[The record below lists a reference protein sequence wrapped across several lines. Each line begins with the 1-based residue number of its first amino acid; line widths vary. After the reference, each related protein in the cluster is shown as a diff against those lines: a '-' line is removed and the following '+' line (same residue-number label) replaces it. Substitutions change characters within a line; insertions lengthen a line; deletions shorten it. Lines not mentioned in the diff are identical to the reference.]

1 MTREPDAAIL
11 VTPSARRLT
20 SSLRDIGYDVHAAVA
35 DLVDN
40 SVSAGARN
48 IDIVTEHH
56 GSESFLMIADDGEG
70 MSDHE
75 LNEALRF
82 GSERHYNN
90 TDLGKY
96 GLGLKTASLSQCRRL
111 TVLTRT
117 AQSRAVVR
125 TRSLDLDH
133 IERVDRWEILQRI
146 GPNRAAWAGQV
157 HTHLSQRPGTVVVWD
172 ELDRML
178 RGTANPGSAKRRIR
192 NIANALHIH
201 LGMVFHRFLEGTAAG
216 RQGDQ
221 LTISVNGTK
230 IVAWNPFAPE
240 QAATVRLP
248 ERRFELDTDHGYG
261 VITYRPSVL
270 PARSLFDPPDEFDR
284 MSGPKR
290 WNRQQGLYIYRADRL
305 VQTGGWAGIR
315 AIDEHTKLARAAV
328 DFGPE
333 LDDLF
338 RVNVAKMRVTLPAEV
353 RTLIEPEIGNLC
365 KRAQAMYRR
374 DQRTSD
380 GAVGDHTP
388 EVDASTSSD
397 GAAGTH
403 LARIASGLIAAA
415 VATGTTAELRRM
427 VEELRRND
435 PSTADLIGL

>member
-1 MTREPDAAIL
+1 MTRQTPATIL

-20 SSLRDIGYDVHAAVA
+20 SSLRDIGYDVHAAMA

-48 IDIVTEHH
+48 IDIIAEYH

-70 MSDHE
+70 MTEHE

-82 GSERHYNN
+82 GSQRHYDSV
-90 TDLGKY
+90 DLGKY

-117 AQSRAVVR
+117 APSRAVVR
-125 TRSLDLDH
+125 TRCLDLDH
-133 IERVDRWEILQRI
+133 IERVDRWEILQRLSHH
-146 GPNRAAWAGQV
+146 RAAWAGPV
-157 HTHLSQRPGTVVVWD
+157 HEHLSQRPGTVVVWD

-178 RGTANPGSAKRRIR
+178 RGTANPGSAKRRI
-192 NIANALHIH
+192 NSIASALHIH
-201 LGMVFHRFLEGTAAG
+201 LGMIFHRFLEGTAAG
-216 RQGDQ
+216 QKGDR

-230 IVAWNPFAPE
+230 ISAWNPFAPD

-248 ERRFELDTDHGYG
+248 ERRYELDTDHGSGLIKY
-261 VITYRPSVL
+261 TPSVL
-270 PARSLFDPPDEFDR
+270 PARSLFDPPDEFER

-305 VQTGGWAGIR
+305 VQAGGWAGMR

-353 RTLIEPEIGNLC
+353 RTLIEPEIGALC

-380 GAVGDHTP
+380 GAMGDQTSQAD
-388 EVDASTSSD
+388 VTASPD
-397 GAAGTH
+397 GGAGTH
-403 LARIASGLIAAA
+403 VARIASGLIAAA
-415 VATGTTAELRRM
+415 VATGTTVHLRRM
-427 VEELRRND
+427 VDELRRSD
-435 PSTADLIGL
+435 PSTAELMGW